1 MTVDRARLRLHVLTD
16 RIAAVA
22 RSDEEIAR
30 AALAGGATVIQLRG
44 KSLSGAELA
53 RLGRALRQITREAG
67 ALLIVNDRVDVAMAI
82 DADGVHLGQDDLPA
96 EDARRLLGPR
106 RILGLSA
113 STIPEAVQAAAA
125 GADYIGF
132 GPVFA
137 TGSKPDARAPT
148 GLALLRQAAKAV
160 GVPIVAIGGIDMDS
174 AGAVMETGVAGVA
187 VIAAVV
193 GTPDVEEAARL
204 LRQRLEKGNHS

>member
-1 MTVDRARLRLHVLTD
+1 VTADRARLRLHVLTD
-16 RIAAVA
+16 QIAAGA

-53 RLGRALRQITREAG
+53 RVGRALRQITREAG
-67 ALLIVNDRVDVAMAI
+67 ALLIVNDRVDIALAV
-82 DADGVHLGQDDLPA
+82 DADGVHLGQDDMPA
-96 EDARRLLGPR
+96 EDARRLIGPR

-113 STIPEAVQAAAA
+113 STIPEVVQAAAA

-148 GLALLRQAAKAV
+148 GLALLRQAVTAV
-160 GVPIVAIGGIDMDS
+160 GVPIVAIGGIDNES
-174 AGAVMETGVAGVA
+174 AGAVMATGVAGVA

-193 GTPDVEEAARL
+193 AAPDAEAAARS
-204 LRQRLEKGNHS
+204 LRQLLEKGNHA